1 MTVHM
6 KPVRLAFATTPSVVR
21 WLLGDATGS
30 RVLAALV
37 LLSSVAGLCTVAWT
51 LRGTQQQ
58 LRSAQNGMLTLVAQ
72 RGAVRQGAS
81 RDAKPAPTLQ
91 QSREWNQIVR
101 QLNTP
106 WPAILDTLE
115 RTTPETVALV
125 AIEPDARNAS
135 VRLQVEAKTLD
146 TLLAYAGSLQG
157 AGPFDDVVLRKHETN
172 EQDANRPMRL
182 SFDARLK
189 AGKGDSVPPAGGER

>member
-58 LRSAQNGMLTLVAQ
+58 Q